1 MLLMIRRHQLMLTLG
16 IMLALAIFGISNFI
30 YFKLLHC
37 TSDIIEPSEA
47 EVQLLVEE
55 IFSQRNQAIL
65 NQNLE
70 RLKSLYDRNTK
81 YGVWTYEHQAKKLQ
95 YLKMW
100 GEKQGA
106 EICRI
111 KSIVKIRHIRPRSN
125 NGLRITLL
133 SSTEYQYSYNDDQA
147 NSRKK
152 FNLMRIGSYHSL
164 DLIKKEQQWLIRRE
178 WFTDPFAD
186 ALELNQ
192 EKIIAERDFILAQN
206 PPDLSNLNPRRIKA
220 VAYADRYCGAAA
232 NDEIGFHYNPKYK
245 NYNYYGGDCA
255 NFASQVLHEGGGF
268 RKTKGWNYGK
278 GASKAWVNAGAFN
291 QYMLN
296 SGRASKLAYGTYS
309 QVLKASFKLLPGDY
323 IAYEKKGKVTHISV
337 VTGVDSKGFAL
348 TNSHN
353 ADRYRVPWDLGY
365 GNKGIKFWLVRV
377 HY

>member
-30 YFKLLHC
+30 YFKLLHY

-323 IAYEKKGKVTHISV
+323 IAYEK
-337 VTGVDSKGFAL
+337 
-348 TNSHN
+348 
-353 ADRYRVPWDLGY
+353 
-365 GNKGIKFWLVRV
+365 
-377 HY
+377 

>member
-1 MLLMIRRHQLMLTLG
+1 
-16 IMLALAIFGISNFI
+16 MLALAIFGISNFI
-30 YFKLLHC
+30 YFKLLHY

-206 PPDLSNLNPRRIKA
+206 PPDRDNIIIQNVLNMLLQKLI
-220 VAYADRYCGAAA
+220 
-232 NDEIGFHYNPKYK
+232 I
-245 NYNYYGGDCA
+245 
-255 NFASQVLHEGGGF
+255 
-268 RKTKGWNYGK
+268 
-278 GASKAWVNAGAFN
+278 N
-291 QYMLN
+291 QLK
-296 SGRASKLAYGTYS
+296 KL
-309 QVLKASFKLLPGDY
+309 
-323 IAYEKKGKVTHISV
+323 
-337 VTGVDSKGFAL
+337 
-348 TNSHN
+348 
-353 ADRYRVPWDLGY
+353 R
-365 GNKGIKFWLVRV
+365 
-377 HY
+377 